1 MNYNNTMGERSEM
14 LYISNYVFHLS
25 YLVYVIEILTSFAK
39 RTKGNTYTIRLAKLK
54 QEQFY
59 DDSWETWLELLHSFE
74 SFKSG
79 KEYDGFVNKSL
90 IERVYNAIEKEKQ
103 NEDSFR
109 L

>member
-1 MNYNNTMGERSEM
+1 MNYDATMEERREM
-14 LYISNYVFHLS
+14 VYISNYVFHLS
-25 YLVYVIEILTSFAK
+25 YIVYVIEMLTSFAK

-59 DDSWETWLELLHSFE
+59 SESWDTWLELLHSFE

-79 KEYDGFVNKSL
+79 KEYDGFVSKSL

-103 NEDSFR
+103 NEDSLR
-109 L
+109 H

>member
-1 MNYNNTMGERSEM
+1 MEERREM
-14 LYISNYVFHLS
+14 VSISNYVFHLS

-39 RTKGNTYTIRLAKLK
+39 RTKGNAYSTRLAKLK

-74 SFKSG
+74 SFKSR
-79 KEYDGFVNKSL
+79 KEYDGFVSKAL

-103 NEDSFR
+103 NEDSLR

>member
-1 MNYNNTMGERSEM
+1 MNYDATMEERREM
-14 LYISNYVFHLS
+14 VHISNYVFHLS
-25 YLVYVIEILTSFAK
+25 YIVYVIEILTSFAK
-39 RTKGNTYTIRLAKLK
+39 RTKGNTYTTRLAKLK

-59 DDSWETWLELLHSFE
+59 DESWETWLELLHSFE

-103 NEDSFR
+103 NEDSLR
-109 L
+109 H